1 MRRLPKKI
9 QQIIKKERFTL
20 NSTRPDERYTKGV
33 DVKYRISGITT
44 EDAQWFEGVTPM
56 DKDLSQDIWVNIKVS
71 GFAET
76 RDYQDEG
83 KNLKPISEVAK
94 FKQNGFSC
102 SNPLWGWHYH
112 KRIRNHIRQSV
123 NKEIK
128 DFLKLM
134 GIAPQR
140 WYQLKIKT
148 ISWE

>member
-9 QQIIKKERFTL
+9 QQIIKRERFTL
-20 NSTRPDERYTKGV
+20 NSTRPDERYTQGV
-33 DVKYRISGITT
+33 DIKYRISGITT
-44 EDAQWFEGVTPM
+44 DDAKWYEESTPM
-56 DKDLSQDIWVNIKVS
+56 DKDLNQDIWVNIKVS
-71 GFAET
+71 GMAET

-83 KNLKPISEVAK
+83 KSLKPIGEVAK
-94 FKQNGFSC
+94 FKQSGYNC

-123 NKEIK
+123 NSEIR